1 MITLHSANGTAFAIN
16 SDLVE
21 KVEESANTYVTLIS
35 GTSYVVEESL
45 EAVVALVRHDRA
57 IVRALADR
65 YLLTGGLPESPVVQA
80 QERENGS
87 QLRVFYPL
95 PPDDEEGAH

>member
-21 KVEESANTYVTLIS
+21 KVEESADTHVTLIG
-35 GTSYVVEESL
+35 GTSYVVEEGL
-45 EAVVALVRHDRA
+45 DAIVALVQHDRA

-65 YLLTGGLPESPVVQA
+65 YLLAGGLPDNPGLHVQD
-80 QERENGS
+80 RENGPL
-87 QLRVFYPL
+87 LRVFYPL
-95 PPDDEEGAH
+95 PDETGEGGQ

>member
-21 KVEESANTYVTLIS
+21 KVEESADTHVTLIG

-45 EAVVALVRHDRA
+45 ETIVALVRHDRA

-65 YLLTGGLPESPVVQA
+65 YLLTGGLPESPSVVA

-87 QLRVFYPL
+87 LLRVFYPL
-95 PPDDEEGAH
+95 PSEVEEEER